1 MHNFPHLLA
10 SIPLK
15 INCRNSS
22 QKMAVVLHG
31 QVSER
36 DHEETRSVRH
46 APEHT
51 VPDTAC
57 LNEVPSIMWSY
68 FVLFHKF

>member
-1 MHNFPHLLA
+1 
-10 SIPLK
+10 
-15 INCRNSS
+15 
-22 QKMAVVLHG
+22 MATALHG

-36 DHEETRSVRH
+36 DHEETRNIGH

-51 VPDTAC
+51 VPDIAY

>member
-1 MHNFPHLLA
+1 MVIA
-10 SIPLK
+10 
-15 INCRNSS
+15 
-22 QKMAVVLHG
+22 LHG

-36 DHEETRSVRH
+36 DREETRSVGR

-51 VPDTAC
+51 VPDTAY